1 MSQQNLLD
9 DAQAALG
16 QGNLE
21 QAAELLKQASS
32 ADPLNLEVLQQRAV
46 VQLQRGDTDSALALF
61 RRILDIDGMQLS
73 PWLNIGN
80 IRLATGKLQEAV
92 QAFEMA
98 IKIDAGNALAY
109 HGIGRALAHADE
121 PARALPFLL
130 KAAELDTSRAD
141 FQVWAGRV
149 ALMLGDH
156 QKGWTLYSRAGAE
169 SNEDMGVRLE
179 MALAAEKT
187 HRLERALEIVE
198 SVSGEAAWERA
209 CRQKLSILSA
219 MGDNRKVLDAI
230 DEFGKPASDDQ
241 QAEWLS
247 AKAVALNYLG
257 QKEAAVEAIKQSL
270 ALNDTYPNAWQS
282 RVFMDAAS
290 VSDQELARMEA
301 LIDSQETYGKAL
313 LCFAIAEALE
323 GRDDLAGEIQWLHK
337 GNAFKHQIAAYN
349 HKGMEA
355 AKDEMKRRFPD
366 AESVVHSPEQA
377 PDDFAP
383 IFILGM
389 PRSGT
394 TLTEQILA
402 SHSAVKAG
410 GESRAI
416 RMAAENAKKQLG
428 VAHEDAM
435 YDLPRDEWVPVM
447 RRAYLDFL
455 AETDL
460 DSGIITDKNI
470 SLFRHVGTLK
480 MLFPKA
486 RFVVVRRHPLD
497 VMLGAYKRIFN
508 TGQHFTYD
516 LDDLAQQLAHF
527 DELVAHWQQACGIP
541 MYEMHYETLVLEQ
554 ERITRE
560 LLAFCELPF
569 EQACLEFHK
578 NTRQVNTASVNQVRQ
593 GLFTSASARYK
604 RYGDLLDPFR
614 EALAK
619 RQVAVPEE

>member
-21 QAAELLKQASS
+21 QAAELLKEASS
-32 ADPLNLEVLQQRAV
+32 ADPLNLELLQQRAV
-46 VQLQRGDTDSALALF
+46 VQLQRGDTDSALTLF

-98 IKIDAGNALAY
+98 IKIDANNALAY
-109 HGIGRALAHADE
+109 HGIGRALAHANE

-130 KAAELDTSRAD
+130 KGAELDRARAD

-149 ALMLGDH
+149 ALMLGDY
-156 QKGWTLYSRAGAE
+156 QKAWTLYSRADAG
-169 SNEDMGVRLE
+169 SDPDMGVRLE

-187 HRLERALEIVE
+187 HRLEQALAIVD
-198 SVSGEAAWERA
+198 SVSGEAAYERA

-219 MGDNRKVLDAI
+219 MGDSRKVLEAL
-230 DEFGKPASDDQ
+230 EAFGEPVSVNQK
-241 QAEWLS
+241 AEWLS
-247 AKAVALNYLG
+247 VKAVSLNYLG
-257 QKEAAVEAIKQSL
+257 EKDEAIRTIKESL
-270 ALNDTYPNAWQS
+270 ALNDNYPNAWQS
-282 RVFMDAAS
+282 RVFMDAGS
-290 VSDQELARMEA
+290 VSDDELARMEA

-313 LCFAIAEALE
+313 LSFAIAEALE
-323 GRDDLAGEIQWLHK
+323 KRGDLAGEISWLHK
-337 GNAFKHQIAAYN
+337 GNAFQHQIAAYN
-349 HKGMEA
+349 HNGMEA
-355 AKDEMKRRFPD
+355 AKNEMKRRFPD
-366 AESVVHSPEQA
+366 ADSVVHSPEQA
-377 PDDFAP
+377 PTDYAP

-410 GESRAI
+410 GENRAI
-416 RMAAENAKKQLG
+416 SVSSENAKKILAVG
-428 VAHEDAM
+428 TEDAM
-435 YDLPRDEWVPVM
+435 FNLPRDQWVPVM
-447 RRAYLDFL
+447 RKAFLDFL
-455 AETDL
+455 ADSDL
-460 DSGIITDKNI
+460 DSGVVTDKNI
-470 SLFRHVGTLK
+470 SLFRHVGMLK
-480 MLFPKA
+480 MLFPRA

-497 VMLGAYKRIFN
+497 IMLGAYKRIFN
-508 TGQHFTYD
+508 TGQHFTYH

-527 DELVAHWQQACGIP
+527 DELVEHWQTACGIP
-541 MYEMHYETLVLEQ
+541 MYEMRYETLVQEQ
-554 ERITRE
+554 ERVTRE
-560 LLAFCELPF
+560 LLDFCELPF
-569 EQACLEFHK
+569 EAACLEFHK

>member
-21 QAAELLKQASS
+21 QAAELLKEASS
-32 ADPLNLEVLQQRAV
+32 ADPLNLELLQQRAV
-46 VQLQRGDTDSALALF
+46 VQLQRGDTDSALTLF

-98 IKIDAGNALAY
+98 IKIDANNALAY
-109 HGIGRALAHADE
+109 HGIGRALAHANE

-130 KAAELDTSRAD
+130 KGAELEPSRAD
-141 FQVWAGRV
+141 YQVWAGRV
-149 ALMLGDH
+149 ALMLGDYE
-156 QKGWTLYSRAGAE
+156 KGWVLYNRADA
-169 SNEDMGVRLE
+169 SNADDMGVRLE
-179 MALAAEKT
+179 MAHAAEKT
-187 HRLERALEIVE
+187 HRLEQALAIVD
-198 SVSGEAAWERA
+198 SVSGEAAWVRA

-219 MGDNRKVLDAI
+219 MGDSRKVLAAI
-230 DEFGKPASDDQ
+230 EGFGEPVSDGQ
-241 QAEWLS
+241 KAEWLT
-247 AKAVALNYLG
+247 AQAVALNYLG
-257 QKEAAVEAIKQSL
+257 EKDQAVAAIKASL
-270 ALNDTYPNAWQS
+270 AIDDAFPNAWQA

-290 VSDQELARMEA
+290 VTDEELSRMEA

-323 GRDDLAGEIQWLHK
+323 KRGDLAGEISWLHK
-337 GNAFKHQIAAYN
+337 GNAFQHQVAAYN
-349 HKGMEA
+349 HKGMDA

-366 AESVVHSPEQA
+366 ADSVVHAPAQA

-416 RMAAENAKKQLG
+416 RVSAERAKQVLG
-428 VAHEDAM
+428 VNSEDAM

-447 RRAYLDFL
+447 RQAFLDFL
-455 AETDL
+455 REDGL
-460 DSGIITDKNI
+460 DSGIVTDKNI
-470 SLFRHVGTLK
+470 ALFRHVGTLK

-508 TGQHFTYD
+508 TGQHYTYH

-527 DELVAHWQQACGIP
+527 DELVEHWQTACGIP
-541 MYEMHYETLVLEQ
+541 MYEMRYETLVQEQ
-554 ERITRE
+554 ERVTRE
-560 LLAFCELPF
+560 LLDFCELPF
-569 EQACLEFHK
+569 EAACLEFHK